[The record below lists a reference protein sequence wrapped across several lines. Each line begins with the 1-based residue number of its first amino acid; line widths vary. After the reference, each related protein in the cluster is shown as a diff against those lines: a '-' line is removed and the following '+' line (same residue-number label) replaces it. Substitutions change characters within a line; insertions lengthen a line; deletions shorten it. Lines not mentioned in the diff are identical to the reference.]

1 MGLCRDEREMLYY
14 RQSRAKPFTPPRPDN
29 TGVIMEFFISSVI
42 TLCLVMDPFGNI
54 PLFISALK
62 KVAPERRKAVLVRE
76 LAIALGIMVAFLYC
90 GKWFLHA
97 FGIHSFSMSIAGGLI
112 LFIISIKL
120 VFSNEDETKS
130 DPKEEEPFIV
140 PLAIPLVAGPAAL
153 SIVMILSAQQPNKL
167 ITLASVITAS
177 VINSAV
183 LMLSFP
189 ISNLLGKRGLAAIE
203 RLTGMILVLM
213 SVDMVMGGVSEFMK
227 GGL

>member
-1 MGLCRDEREMLYY
+1 
-14 RQSRAKPFTPPRPDN
+14 
-29 TGVIMEFFISSVI
+29 MELFISSVI

-62 KVAPERRKAVLVRE
+62 KVAPERRKTVLIRE
-76 LAIALGIMVAFLYC
+76 LSIALGITVAFLFL
-90 GKWFLHA
+90 GKWFLNA
-97 FGIHSFSMSIAGGLI
+97 FGISSYSLSIAGGII
-112 LFIISIKL
+112 LFIISVKL
-120 VFSNEDETKS
+120 VFSNDDETHS
-130 DPKEEEPFIV
+130 SPKEEEPFIV

-153 SIVMILSAQQPNKL
+153 SIVMILSAQQPNKF
-167 ITLASVITAS
+167 ITLAAVLVAS

-213 SVDMVMGGVSEFMK
+213 SVDMVMKGVSEFMK